1 VSVLQNGC
9 SLSCWGM
16 VCDVGAWQTWPS
28 VRLLKHDMEKISQYA
43 ESFKDELL
51 AWSDGCSVA
60 FLPY

>member
-1 VSVLQNGC
+1 
-9 SLSCWGM
+9 
-16 VCDVGAWQTWPS
+16 
-28 VRLLKHDMEKISQYA
+28 MEKISQYA